1 MTTTIATMTNP
12 PANAADTSPDR
23 LWLCGDVHGNLTSL
37 KRALQSEPSPPE
49 AILFLGDMDPP
60 EPIGPW
66 LRQTVGEFI
75 PFRWIHGN
83 HEVDT
88 EQRSSD
94 TFDAPGIEWNID
106 GQVVEFQGLRI
117 AGLGGIF
124 RKEIWMPPERPLF
137 QHFQDYEAHL
147 RGLGSKEPFADAK
160 LRTHRSSIFPDVYD
174 ALAEQSAD
182 VLLIHDAP
190 SCHPHGNAAYDDL
203 AQVLGVRWVAH
214 GHHHDARDY
223 SADTSRLGFQ
233 TIGVGKRGITT
244 LAGRCVVAGES
255 DARRSGRS

>member
-1 MTTTIATMTNP
+1 MTYTMTTM
-12 PANAADTSPDR
+12 ADSNEIEAQARDR
-23 LWLCGDVHGNLTSL
+23 IWLCGDVHGNLTAL
-37 KRALQSEPSPPE
+37 QRALQWEPSPPE

-88 EQRSSD
+88 EQRSRD
-94 TFDAPGIEWNID
+94 TFDALGIELNID
-106 GQVVEFQGLRI
+106 GKVVEIQGLRI

-124 RKEIWMPPERPLF
+124 RKEIWMPPALPLF
-137 QHFQDYEAHL
+137 QRIEDYEAHL
-147 RGLGSKEPFADAK
+147 RGLGSKEPFVDAK
-160 LRTHRSSIFPDVYD
+160 LRTHRSSIFPNAYD

-203 AQVLGVRWVAH
+203 AQVLGVKWVAH

-223 SADTSRLGFQ
+223 SADTSRFGFQ